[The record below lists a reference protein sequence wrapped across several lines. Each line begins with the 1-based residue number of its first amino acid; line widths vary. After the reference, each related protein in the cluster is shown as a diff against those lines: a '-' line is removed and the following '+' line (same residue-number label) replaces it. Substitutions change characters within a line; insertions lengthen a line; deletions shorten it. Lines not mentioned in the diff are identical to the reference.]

1 MRAAA
6 GVATDD
12 SRSARPGAAARP
24 RGYNAVMALTCN
36 IDSRGRVARLIW
48 GLLFLLIGV
57 GAALLWAWGSGS
69 WVRWGVSIVCL
80 LSGAFAV
87 FEARKGWCAVRAMG
101 IRTPV

>member
-1 MRAAA
+1 M
-6 GVATDD
+6 
-12 SRSARPGAAARP
+12 P
-24 RGYNAVMALTCN
+24 LTCN

-57 GAALLWAWGSGS
+57 GLALLWAWGSGS
-69 WVRWGVSIVCL
+69 WVRWAISIVCV

-101 IRTPV
+101 IRTPM